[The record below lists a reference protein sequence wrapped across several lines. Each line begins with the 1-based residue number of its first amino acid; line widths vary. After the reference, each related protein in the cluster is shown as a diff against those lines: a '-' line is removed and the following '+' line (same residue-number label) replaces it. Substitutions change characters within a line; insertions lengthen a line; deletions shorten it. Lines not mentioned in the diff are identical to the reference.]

1 MRGVS
6 CTERPQPAS
15 LTTLGPLT
23 KGHTVARPRAQTTE
37 EPNTD
42 EETPE
47 PIEGDDQDA
56 EEQEA
61 EEQTPDEAATE
72 EGSADLPER
81 LEEAF
86 HSHAGKLRAIY
97 GTALEHFLCPL
108 CSGYGIVDQGV
119 TAMDVFAWD
128 ESTEECPVCR
138 GMGQIRRH
146 THAEGHLLGTCTA
159 CGGQGWKMRQ
169 APQAPVYQASPP
181 PQPVA
186 AGNGGSVYTAAQAQ
200 MGMLN
205 PDGSFTPFGSPGSQ

>member
-1 MRGVS
+1 
-6 CTERPQPAS
+6 
-15 LTTLGPLT
+15 
-23 KGHTVARPRAQTTE
+23 VARPRAQTTE

-47 PIEGDDQDA
+47 PIEGDDHDA
-56 EEQEA
+56 EEQEQ

-128 ESTEECPVCR
+128 DSTEECPTCK

-159 CGGQGWKMRQ
+159 CGGQGWRMKQ
-169 APQAPVYQASPP
+169 QQQQPTYVASAPP
-181 PQPVA
+181 PPVA